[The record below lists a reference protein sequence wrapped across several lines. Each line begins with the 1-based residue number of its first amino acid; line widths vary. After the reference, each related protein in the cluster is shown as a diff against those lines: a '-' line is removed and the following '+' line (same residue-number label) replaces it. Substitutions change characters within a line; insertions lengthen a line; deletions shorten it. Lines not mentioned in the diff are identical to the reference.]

1 MHKISLLSN
10 VQKLPCIMMV
20 LYHLYN
26 GTAIVVLSVFVLET
40 RQNEGQVQ
48 PITSRI

>member
-1 MHKISLLSN
+1 
-10 VQKLPCIMMV
+10 MMV

-48 PITSRI
+48 PITSRIWDNCYKWKASLFV